1 MEMYTP
7 CHHAFIGYC
16 RGLTSNR
23 EDARDLAGETVL
35 IVFEN
40 LEKLRKKDSFKA
52 YLFGVARRSQLHQYR
67 RNRFR
72 GEFDEKVA
80 EMLPAHESPPDIN
93 HDVEVL
99 YNLLGKLPP
108 KQRESIVLFELSGFS
123 LEEIRQLQGGTLSG
137 VKSRL
142 KRGREQLRIWL
153 LDPAV
158 NEGSRHKAQGS
169 GKEEGIKTRGMK
181 ERISNPGLQA
191 GDDPV
196 PQERRNADD
205 SK

>member
-7 CHHAFIGYC
+7 CHQAFQGYC

-23 EDARDLAGETVL
+23 EDARDLAGEAVL

-52 YLFGVARRSQLHQYR
+52 YLFGVARRLRLHQYR
-67 RNRFR
+67 REKFR
-72 GEFDEKVA
+72 GTYDEKVA
-80 EMLPAHESPPDIN
+80 ELLPAHQSPPDID

-99 YNLLGKLPP
+99 YSLLGKLPP
-108 KQRESIVLFELSGFS
+108 KQRECVVLFELSGFS

-142 KRGREQLRIWL
+142 TRGREQLRLWL
-153 LDPAV
+153 LPSEGLS
-158 NEGSRHKAQGS
+158 EGSRLKAQGS
-169 GKEEGIKTRGMK
+169 SEGTRLKAQGLS
-181 ERISNPGLQA
+181 EGTGINSPGFQP
-191 GDDPV
+191 GGEGR
-196 PQERRNADD
+196 Q
-205 SK
+205 

>member
-7 CHHAFIGYC
+7 CHQAFIGYC

-23 EDARDLAGETVL
+23 EDARDLAGEAVL

-52 YLFGVARRSQLHQYR
+52 YLFGVARRLRLHQYR

-72 GEFDEKVA
+72 GEYDEKVA
-80 EMLPAHESPPDIN
+80 EMLPGHDSPPDTN

-123 LEEIRQLQGGTLSG
+123 LEEIRHLQGGTLSG

-142 KRGREQLRIWL
+142 TRGREQLRLWFE
-153 LDPAV
+153 DPSGGKGQEGRKAKSKV
-158 NEGSRHKAQGS
+158 KSEEVINEK
-169 GKEEGIKTRGMK
+169 
-181 ERISNPGLQA
+181 
-191 GDDPV
+191 
-196 PQERRNADD
+196 
-205 SK
+205 